1 MHDFWSFIVLG
12 NPLKSYIIV
21 AATILFVIVLKRFI
35 SRLIARLIF
44 RFVRRMGTG
53 LDRSAFL
60 DLVVGPIGTF
70 LVVFV
75 SITSIEKLHFPGDL
89 DFDIY
94 EVKSRTIVQ
103 SLAVIILI
111 ASFIWLLL
119 RLVDFIAVVLR
130 NKVRKDGGHRDNQM
144 IVFIRD
150 FLKAILG
157 IIGVLMILNSAFRVD
172 VSSILASL
180 GLAGAALALAAKE
193 SIENL
198 IASFVI
204 FFDKPFKS
212 GDYLKVNSIAGTV
225 EKIGLRSTR
234 IRTDQKTYVTVP
246 NKQMV
251 DSVVDNLTLRT
262 QRKGEL
268 RLELSLS
275 TPSAQLDELID
286 GIKKILVKDKVE
298 NSTAFLNDIT
308 GAAFL
313 VNVDYFT
320 SPIGIDEFNAIKQQ
334 VNLDVLRLL
343 EKMEISIAGSSTTV
357 SLVGA
362 DGAAGAA
369 DGRGSQRSE
378 GEGSQRSEG
387 EESQRSK
394 GEGSQRSGEE
404 GSQRSGGGP
413 GADDPGGSRRSKT

>member
-1 MHDFWSFIVLG
+1 MHDLWNLKILS
-12 NPLKSYIIV
+12 NPLKSYILV
-21 AATILFVIVLKRFI
+21 VTTILFVIVLKRFI

-44 RFVRRMGTG
+44 RFVRRMGSG
-53 LDRSAFL
+53 LDKSAFL
-60 DLVVGPIGTF
+60 DLVVGPIGIF

-75 SITSIEKLHFPGDL
+75 SITSIEKLHFPEEL

-94 EVKSRTIVQ
+94 EVKSKTIVQ
-103 SLAVIILI
+103 ALAVIVII

-119 RLVDFIAVVLR
+119 RLVDFIALVLR
-130 NKVRKDGGHRDNQM
+130 NKARSGGGPRDNQM
-144 IVFIRD
+144 ILFIRD
-150 FLKAILG
+150 FLKAVLG
-157 IIGVLMILNSAFRVD
+157 IIGILLILNSAFKVD

-204 FFDKPFKS
+204 FFDKPFKA
-212 GDYLKVNSIAGTV
+212 GDVLKVNSISGTV

-251 DSVVDNLTLRT
+251 DSIVDNLTLRT

-268 RLELSLS
+268 RLELGLS
-275 TPSAQLDELID
+275 TPAGRLDELIA

-308 GAAFL
+308 GTAFL

-320 SPIGIDEFNAIKQQ
+320 APITQDEFNAIKQQ
-334 VNLDVLRLL
+334 VNLDVLRLM
-343 EKMEISIAGSSTTV
+343 EKMELSIAGSSTDVRVTNMTPEPA
-357 SLVGA
+357 SSSPSA
-362 DGAAGAA
+362 SAAPAAGQAA
-369 DGRGSQRSE
+369 
-378 GEGSQRSEG
+378 
-387 EESQRSK
+387 K
-394 GEGSQRSGEE
+394 
-404 GSQRSGGGP
+404 P
-413 GADDPGGSRRSKT
+413 IKI

>member
-1 MHDFWSFIVLG
+1 MHDLWNLMILG
-12 NPLKSYIIV
+12 NPLKSYILV
-21 AATILFVIVLKRFI
+21 AVTILFVIVLKRFI

-44 RFVRRMGTG
+44 RFVRRIGSG
-53 LDRSAFL
+53 LDKSAFL
-60 DLVVGPIGTF
+60 DLVVGPIGIF

-75 SITSIEKLHFPGDL
+75 SMSSIEKLHFPMEL

-94 EVKSRTIVQ
+94 EVKSKTIMQ
-103 SLAVIILI
+103 ALAIIIII

-119 RLVDFIAVVLR
+119 RLVDFIALVLR
-130 NKVRKDGGHRDNQM
+130 NKARSGGGPRDNQM

-157 IIGVLMILNSAFRVD
+157 IIGILIILNSAFKVD

-180 GLAGAALALAAKE
+180 GLAGAAIALAAKE

-204 FFDKPFKS
+204 FFDKPFTA
-212 GDYLKVNSIAGTV
+212 GDVLKVNNISGTV

-251 DSVVDNLTLRT
+251 DSIVDNLTLRT

-268 RLELSLS
+268 RLELGLS
-275 TPSAQLDELID
+275 TPAARLDEYIA
-286 GIKKILVKDKVE
+286 GIKKILQKDKVE
-298 NSTAFLNDIT
+298 NSAAFLNDIT
-308 GAAFL
+308 ASAFL

-320 SPIGIDEFNAIKQQ
+320 APITQEEFNAIKQQ

-343 EKMEISIAGSSTTV
+343 EEMELSIAGASTDVRVTNLAQTTSGQPGTLV
-357 SLVGA
+357 SPASAPGGA
-362 DGAAGAA
+362 VMQPAPAKP
-369 DGRGSQRSE
+369 S
-378 GEGSQRSEG
+378 
-387 EESQRSK
+387 
-394 GEGSQRSGEE
+394 
-404 GSQRSGGGP
+404 SGGSP
-413 GADDPGGSRRSKT
+413 DHPATSW

>member
-1 MHDFWSFIVLG
+1 MHDFWRTIILG
-12 NPLKSYIIV
+12 NSLKSYIIV

-35 SRLIARLIF
+35 SRLIAILIF
-44 RFVRRMGTG
+44 RFVRRMGSG
-53 LDRSAFL
+53 LDRQAFL

-70 LVVFV
+70 LVLFV
-75 SITSIEKLHFPGDL
+75 SLTSIEKLHFPPEL
-89 DFDIY
+89 EFDIY
-94 EVKSRTIVQ
+94 EVKSRTIIQ

-111 ASFIWLLL
+111 SSFFWLLL
-119 RLVDFIAVVLR
+119 RLVDFIAVVL
-130 NKVRKDGGHRDNQM
+130 KTKARKGGGPRDTQM
-144 IVFIRD
+144 IGFIRD
-150 FLKAILG
+150 FLKAVLG
-157 IIGVLMILNSAFRVD
+157 IIGVLMILNSAFHVD

-204 FFDKPFKS
+204 FFDKPFKA
-212 GDYLKVNSIAGTV
+212 GDYLKVNAIAGTV

-275 TPSAQLDELID
+275 TTSSQLDELIS
-286 GIKKILVKDKVE
+286 GIKDILVKDKVE

-308 GAAFL
+308 GSAVL
-313 VNVDYFT
+313 INVDYFT
-320 SPIGIDEFNAIKQQ
+320 SPISLDEFNAIKQQ
-334 VNLDVLRLL
+334 VNMDVLKLL
-343 EKMEISIAGSSTTV
+343 EKMEVTVAGSSTTI
-357 SLVGA
+357 SLQRGGVKGSTGA
-362 DGAAGAA
+362 QQAA
-369 DGRGSQRSE
+369 D
-378 GEGSQRSEG
+378 
-387 EESQRSK
+387 
-394 GEGSQRSGEE
+394 
-404 GSQRSGGGP
+404 
-413 GADDPGGSRRSKT
+413 

>member
-1 MHDFWSFIVLG
+1 MHDFWNYVVFS

-21 AATILFVIVLKRFI
+21 TATILFVIILKRFI
-35 SRLIARLIF
+35 SRLIARLLF
-44 RFVRRMGTG
+44 RAIRQMGSG

-60 DLVVGPIGTF
+60 NLVVGPIGTF

-75 SITSIEKLHFPGDL
+75 SMSSIEKLHFPAGL

-94 EVKSRTIVQ
+94 EVPSRAIFQALSIMIIV
-103 SLAVIILI
+103 I
-111 ASFIWLLL
+111 SFIWLLL
-119 RLVDFIAVVLR
+119 RLVDFIALVLR
-130 NKVRKDGGHRDNQM
+130 KKTRVDRGPRDNQM
-144 IVFIRD
+144 IIFIRD
-150 FLKAILG
+150 FLKAIIG
-157 IIGVLMILNSAFRVD
+157 IIGFLMILDAAFKVD
-172 VSSILASL
+172 VSKILASL

-204 FFDKPFKS
+204 FFDKPFTA
-212 GDYLKVNSIAGTV
+212 GDVLKINNISGTV

-251 DSVVDNLTLRT
+251 DSIVDNLSLRT

-268 RLELSLS
+268 RLELGLS
-275 TPSAQLDELID
+275 TPAAKLDKLIEA
-286 GIKKILVKDKVE
+286 IKNILKKDKVE

-308 GAAFL
+308 ASAFL

-320 SPIGIDEFNAIKQQ
+320 APITQDEFNAIKQK

-343 EKMEISIAGSSTTV
+343 EKMEINITGSSTDIRLTTAPQNAT
-357 SLVGA
+357 SSNPA
-362 DGAAGAA
+362 QHPPPPAPPAH
-369 DGRGSQRSE
+369 
-378 GEGSQRSEG
+378 
-387 EESQRSK
+387 
-394 GEGSQRSGEE
+394 
-404 GSQRSGGGP
+404 P
-413 GADDPGGSRRSKT
+413 KT